1 MYNDC
6 VIIFQ
11 NAPHILKR
19 WVPFVAVASAN
30 CINIPIMRQREL
42 VEGMTI
48 SDSDGNVLGK
58 SRVIKLI
65 TCTCVHCSSFVY
77 S

>member
-48 SDSDGNVLGK
+48 SDSDENALGK

-65 TCTCVHCSSFVY
+65 TCSSINIICL
-77 S
+77 